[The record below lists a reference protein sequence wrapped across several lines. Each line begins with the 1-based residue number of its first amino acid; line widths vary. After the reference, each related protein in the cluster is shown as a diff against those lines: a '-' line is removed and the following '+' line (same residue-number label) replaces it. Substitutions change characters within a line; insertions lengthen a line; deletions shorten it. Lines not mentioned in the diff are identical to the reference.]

1 MTAAQLIHEIDC
13 LPPAELAKVV
23 HHTKKLAEVR
33 QLSPDELGVLIDQ
46 FVEATNPQQV
56 ERLRENITQGFY
68 GRQLRCREV
77 DVPACPRPCFS
88 IC

>member
-1 MTAAQLIHEIDC
+1 MTATQLIHEIDC

-23 HHTKKLAEVR
+23 QHTRKLEEVR

-46 FVEATNPQQV
+46 FVDSTHPDEV

-68 GRQLRCREV
+68 GRR
-77 DVPACPRPCFS
+77 
-88 IC
+88 